1 MHYVYLLRSLNHP
14 SKTYIGLTDDP
25 KARLKNHNEG
35 GTANTSKY
43 RPWELVGYVALA
55 DRRRSGELERY
66 LKSGSGHAFA
76 RRHLWPHHSAPRRTD
91 KLAAN
96 SPLR

>member
-1 MHYVYLLRSLNHP
+1 MHYVYLLRSLKN
-14 SKTYIGLTDDP
+14 SSRTYIGITDDL

-35 GTANTSKY
+35 GTNNTSKY

-55 DRRRSGELERY
+55 DRRRAAELERY

-76 RRHLWPHHSAPRRTD
+76 KRHLWPN
-91 KLAAN
+91 N
-96 SPLR
+96 STSD